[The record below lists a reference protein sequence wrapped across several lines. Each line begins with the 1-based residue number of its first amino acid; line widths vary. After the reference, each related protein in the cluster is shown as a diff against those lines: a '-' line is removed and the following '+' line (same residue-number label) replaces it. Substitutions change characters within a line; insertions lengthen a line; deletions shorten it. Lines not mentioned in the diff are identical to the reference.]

1 MIGIRYFKAEPT
13 EYARLSVGEK
23 VKKEGKGARGWY
35 LAHNTSIELVCTTI
49 VDQPFQFNESTA
61 DNQEVSLQGGF
72 MYKVDN
78 PAKILAEYNHSID
91 PKTKNY
97 LTEDPRKL
105 PEHILEIARA
115 SARKVMQKKKLEEL
129 LVMADEISHSVSE
142 EVSASPLLEE
152 LGVKVSTFYIAGVKA
167 SSEITKALGATYRES
182 LLRSADKAA
191 YERRAAAVEQE
202 RAIKDNE
209 LTTKTYLAKK
219 EEELVAL
226 EGSNLKNRARA
237 AAEAAKMQLSV
248 YQGLS
253 AEELKAHALLEFGK
267 NAKNIQNF
275 SVTPEMLGALREATK
290 TN

>member
-1 MIGIRYFKAEPT
+1 MMGIGYFKAEPT
-13 EYARLSVGEK
+13 EYARLSVGNK
-23 VKKEGKGARGWY
+23 VKEEGKGARRWY

-49 VDQPFQFNESTA
+49 VNQPFQFNESTA

-72 MYKVDN
+72 IYRVKD
-78 PAKILAEYNHSID
+78 PQRILAVYNHSID

-97 LTEDPRKL
+97 LTEDPQKL

-115 SARKVMQKKKLEEL
+115 SARKMVQKKKLEEL
-129 LVMADEISHSVSE
+129 LVMADEISHCVSE

-152 LGVKVSTFYIAGVKA
+152 LGVKVSTFYIAGIKA
-167 SSEITKALGATYRES
+167 SPEITKALGATYRES
-182 LLRSADKAA
+182 LLRNADKAA

-209 LTTKTYLAKK
+209 LTTRTYLAKK
-219 EEELVAL
+219 EEELVTL
-226 EGSNLKNRARA
+226 EGSNLKNRAKD

-248 YQGLS
+248 YNGLS
-253 AEELKAHALLEFGK
+253 AEELKAHALLEFGR